1 MVRRMVAA
9 GLLGTS
15 LAVAATGCASGTEK
29 KASPAPPS
37 VTAAPSSAAS
47 QAAGQLPPGLHAIND
62 LNHYISV
69 GVPDSWTV
77 INLSPSEIEQSLQ
90 KAGITDPQV
99 KAQVKQ
105 LQTAGA
111 LYAVDSESAAHS
123 SNRFSTNLNGFCQ
136 ATGLGSLNV
145 LKAAGPDQF
154 AKIGGRNVQVTDVTV
169 DGNPALRWS
178 YELKLATGTIEGRQV
193 QALAKGKLCTITFST
208 DQIDRYETVF
218 NAMIPT
224 IRLT

>member
-1 MVRRMVAA
+1 MVAA
-9 GLLGTS
+9 ALLGTS

-29 KASPAPPS
+29 KASPAPP
-37 VTAAPSSAAS
+37 TLAAPTSAPAS
-47 QAAGQLPPGLHAIND
+47 AGQAAGQLPPGLHAIND
-62 LNHYISV
+62 LNHYISI

-136 ATGLGSLNV
+136 TTGLGSLDV

-224 IRLT
+224 IKLT